1 MGSSRAVRCLAISE
15 AHAVNEYAIGPPRK
29 LDSPIPFVDL
39 AAQHRAFEKPFLEAI
54 SRLLETSGFV
64 LGEELD
70 AFETEFAAFCGVE
83 HAIGVGSGFDAL
95 TLSLRALGVG
105 KALGVKQGQE
115 VILPA
120 NTFIATALAVVQVGA
135 EPVLVDV
142 DPETYN
148 MDPAL
153 LEKAITEKTRAIIP
167 VHLYG
172 QSADMN
178 PIREF
183 ARKHELL
190 LIEDACQ
197 AHGATYRGEERCGS
211 MSDAGCFSFYPSKN
225 LGALGDGGMITTN
238 RGDLAEELRALR
250 HYGQTDKNIHAIKGI
265 NSRLDNLQAAL
276 LRMKLRRLPQW
287 NDARRRLA
295 ARYQRRLEE
304 LPVATP
310 IQLDGNT
317 HVHHLYVVRVPQ
329 RDELLSYLGAM
340 GIGCGVHYPIPIH
353 LQEAFS
359 DLRQGKGSF
368 PVTERLA
375 SEILSLPMYPEMAE
389 SSVDIVA
396 DGIAAFFSSQPAS
409 LRLPTG

>member
-15 AHAVNEYAIGPPRK
+15 AHAVNEHAIRQPRK

-39 AAQHRAFEKPFLEAI
+39 AAQHRPFEKPFREEI

-64 LGEELD
+64 LGEDLA
-70 AFETEFAAFCGVE
+70 AFESEFAAFCGVE
-83 HAIGVGSGFDAL
+83 HAIGVGSGLDAL
-95 TLSLRALGVG
+95 TLSIRALGVG
-105 KALGVKQGQE
+105 KGQE

-135 EPVLVDV
+135 QPVLVDV
-142 DPETYN
+142 DLETYN

-178 PIREF
+178 PIREL

-190 LIEDACQ
+190 VIEDACQ

-225 LGALGDGGMITTN
+225 LGALGDGGMITTD

-250 HYGQTDKNIHAIKGI
+250 HYGQTDKNVHAIKGI

-295 ARYQRRLEE
+295 ARYQQMLEE
-304 LPVATP
+304 LPVMTP
-310 IQLDGNT
+310 SQQEGNT
-317 HVHHLYVVRVPQ
+317 HVYHLYVVRVLQ
-329 RDELLSYLGAM
+329 RDELLSYLGAL

-353 LQEAFS
+353 RQEAFS
-359 DLRQGKGSF
+359 DLGKGEGSF

-375 SEILSLPMYPEMAE
+375 SEILSLPMYPEMTE
-389 SSVDIVA
+389 SSVDIVS
-396 DGIAAFFSSQPAS
+396 DSISAFFSSQPATAGATAG
-409 LRLPTG
+409 P